1 MKQSIQFNN
10 FVRHR
15 IDYILSAPHIFFIF
29 PMHFKYSITLCRYVV
44 YTSLTFGMVFEF
56 VCLFF
61 LSWINYIRA
70 VCWTYL
76 LHYKR
81 TLTIASILGII
92 VKKLHC
98 TQHGGGSTV
107 YYNAPS
113 VNESSIQMCLM
124 RKSVTG
130 GLLSFVFERF
140 SDVLVMCFFFC
151 SFQFAFFCL
160 FGRVSEM
167 GACFLLLLCL
177 SLVDCQNE
185 M

>member
-1 MKQSIQFNN
+1 MQIRSIHFFNI
-10 FVRHR
+10 RHG
-15 IDYILSAPHIFFIF
+15 
-29 PMHFKYSITLCRYVV
+29 VW
-44 YTSLTFGMVFEF
+44 
-56 VCLFF
+56 VCVPVFF

-167 GACFLLLLCL
+167 GACFFVVVVSIIGWL
-177 SLVDCQNE
+177 SKRNVNE
-185 M
+185 KNTQRQTRGPSAKVMLAFSTRARFHSREKTASH